1 MQTHCAHSKTSTN
14 KQSVIIFSDQS
25 RDDESRRKQ
34 KSCTLTLRVLP
45 NLSTA
50 LGGNLNTIFVLPST
64 TRCRVQFIR
73 FTSCK
78 MSHNTYV
85 RYVSVSSHLHYPLKG
100 PVHQVHILQSITQQI
115 RQRCQF
121 STSHIHYP
129 LQGPVHQVH
138 ILQSVTQNIRQRCQ
152 FSVSHL
158 HYSSSSLRLKNVT
171 RNIRQRCLSFLSH
184 TSTTVHQVY
193 QVRLKN
199 VTQQVRQRCLSFLE

>member
-100 PVHQVHILQSITQQI
+100 PVHQVHILQS
-115 RQRCQF
+115 
-121 STSHIHYP
+121 
-129 LQGPVHQVH
+129 
-138 ILQSVTQNIRQRCQ
+138 VTQNIRQRCQ